1 MSGEHTHPELEDQ
14 IVSIRSDLVRAA
26 AKIGYVTAS
35 LAQLDVT
42 TNARLAEVEDRVIR
56 YSPVFKVETAW
67 SLDCDGDEHLL
78 KLGDNDRGEWVPPIT
93 GRLDPACYVN
103 VDRFDLKDPSK
114 PARLS
119 IWMRRKAWQGEP
131 ADDTFLY
138 DIWLTREGLV
148 HHDWRAF
155 WERGE
160 KGRPVYWLYKVTGA
174 SSVVV
179 DTRYVKYSIL
189 T

>member
-1 MSGEHTHPELEDQ
+1 MSGEHTHPDHADA
-14 IVSIRSDLVRAA
+14 VASVHADLLTAA
-26 AKIGYVTAS
+26 G
-35 LAQLDVT
+35 
-42 TNARLAEVEDRVIR
+42 RLAALDAEVTRLATEQAAMKEGLAAMAIR

-78 KLGDNDRGEWVPPIT
+78 KLGANDRGEWVPPVA

-103 VDRFDLKDPSK
+103 VDRFDLKDPTK

-119 IWMRRKAWQGEP
+119 IWMRRKAWQGKP

-138 DIWLTREGLV
+138 DIWLDREGLV

-160 KGRPVYWLYKVTGA
+160 KDRPVYWLYKVTGA
-174 SSVVV
+174 NSVVV
-179 DTRYVKYSIL
+179 DTR
-189 T
+189 